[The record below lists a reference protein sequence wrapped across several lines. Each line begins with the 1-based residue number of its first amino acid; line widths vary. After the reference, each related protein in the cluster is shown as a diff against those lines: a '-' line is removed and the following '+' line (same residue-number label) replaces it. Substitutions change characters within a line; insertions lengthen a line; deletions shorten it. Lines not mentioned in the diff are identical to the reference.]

1 MKPERK
7 MGTKTDI
14 KGRLSINFP
23 SMQQVHIYLSS
34 LHKKVKK
41 NKKSVCVY
49 LCCTQC
55 SCFCC
60 LLLLAKSHPAAT
72 WGQQS
77 VPQGL
82 KPLSSVGRMIT
93 NRCHLFAL
101 IKNLNNNGNNHF
113 ICKQQNLKTH
123 KPKSYSPASGIF

>member
-1 MKPERK
+1 MSFSVYKAFNKLQGTMWVFYITKRGKKKAKPEHGRK
-7 MGTKTDI
+7 MARKSDI
-14 KGRLSINFP
+14 KRRLHINFP

-41 NKKSVCVY
+41 KKSVRVY

-77 VPQGL
+77 VP
-82 KPLSSVGRMIT
+82 
-93 NRCHLFAL
+93 
-101 IKNLNNNGNNHF
+101 
-113 ICKQQNLKTH
+113 
-123 KPKSYSPASGIF
+123 